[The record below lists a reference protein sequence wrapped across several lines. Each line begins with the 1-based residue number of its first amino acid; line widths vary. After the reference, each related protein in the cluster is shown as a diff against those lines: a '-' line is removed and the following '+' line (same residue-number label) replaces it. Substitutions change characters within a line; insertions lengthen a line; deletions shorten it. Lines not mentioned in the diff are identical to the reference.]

1 MAVFV
6 DDMRA
11 AYRGMKMCHMMA
23 DTTAELLAMAG
34 KIGVATHHIQHVG
47 TAKEHF
53 DICQSK
59 RALAISYG
67 AKSITLRQSVVLVIL
82 KNARNAVLHGGTIA
96 VPKQLLICPECQG
109 QLDFEVNEWDTETGL
124 PVFGGYYLNCENE
137 SSVNHRHWQS
147 DWQPAIYRAGELFR
161 AVEA

>member
-11 AYRGMKMCHMMA
+11 AYRSMKMCHMMA
-23 DTTAELLAMAG
+23 DTTDELLAMAE
-34 KIGVATHHIQHVG
+34 KIGVAARHIQHAG

-59 RALAISYG
+59 RALAIDNG
-67 AKSITLRQSVVLVIL
+67 AKSITLRQSGVLIVL
-82 KNARNAVLHGGTIA
+82 KNARNAVLHGGAIA
-96 VPKQLLICPECQG
+96 VPKQLLVCPECG
-109 QLDFEVNEWDTETGL
+109 GRLEIEVNEWEAETGR

-137 SSVNHRHWQS
+137 SSVHHRHWQS
-147 DWQPAIYRAGELFR
+147 DWQPAIDRAGELFM
-161 AVEA
+161 AVDA